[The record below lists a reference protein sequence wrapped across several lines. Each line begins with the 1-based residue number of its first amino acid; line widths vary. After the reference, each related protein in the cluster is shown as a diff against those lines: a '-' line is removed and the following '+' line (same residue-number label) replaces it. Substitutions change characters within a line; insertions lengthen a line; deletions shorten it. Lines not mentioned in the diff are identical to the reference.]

1 MTQSALCDVAPAK
14 LIVSQAT
21 PKQMMFDQLQT
32 HYHAASLRKNQ
43 AHISFESPV
52 LNKALGG
59 GLLCR
64 RVHLLTGDAGLS
76 APVSFGL
83 ALVAMMLHQR
93 KAQGP
98 IVWCGPVRGGRS
110 GQLFGAGLA
119 DIGVRP
125 ERIIFVRESHPLRR
139 MAACEE
145 ALTTPGLAAVINE
158 YGPLCEKADLWQK
171 SARRLQLAC
180 EKGSASAF
188 MIGKTAKAAGFESA
202 WKISSA
208 IADDSMIT
216 DWRPV
221 WQAQITHARGGY
233 PTTAHV
239 RWDRQTKQLQQA
251 SHSQDKKLSWQA
263 QPYRA
268 PNYPAQP
275 YVKGHIWRKTG

>member
-1 MTQSALCDVAPAK
+1 MSQSALCDMVPSK
-14 LIVSQAT
+14 HIVSQT
-21 PKQMMFDQLQT
+21 TQKQMIFDQLQT
-32 HYHAASLRKNQ
+32 DYHAASMRKNQ
-43 AHISFESPV
+43 AHITLGARA
-52 LNKALGG
+52 LNNALGG

-64 RVHLLTGDAGLS
+64 RVHLLTGEVALS
-76 APVSFGL
+76 APICFGL
-83 ALVAMMLHQR
+83 AVIAMMLHQG

-119 DIGVRP
+119 EIGVSA

-158 YGPLCEKADLWQK
+158 YGPLCEKTDLWQR

-188 MIGKTAKAAGFESA
+188 MIGKPANAAGFESA
-202 WKISSA
+202 WRVSSA
-208 IADDSMIT
+208 MANDNNMT

-221 WQAQITHARGGY
+221 WHAQVTHARGGY
-233 PTTAHV
+233 PAAAHL
-239 RWDRQTKQLQQA
+239 RWDRQTKQLQDATPSPQEQPCRAPA
-251 SHSQDKKLSWQA
+251 SHATSQ
-263 QPYRA
+263 
-268 PNYPAQP
+268 
-275 YVKGHIWRKTG
+275 IWRKTG